1 MISLLLFA
9 CATKIVD
16 IGTVDISEQDVC
28 VLQLSDET
36 IIEIKSE
43 LCSNLREGDVIRVMR
58 KK

>member
-16 IGTVDISEQDVC
+16 IGTVDISEQEVC

-43 LCSNLREGDVIRVMR
+43 LCSNLREGDVIRVVR

>member
-1 MISLLLFA
+1 MLSLLLVA

-16 IGTVDISEQDVC
+16 VGTVDVTEQNIC

-36 IIEIKSE
+36 IIEIESK
-43 LCSNLREGDVIRVMR
+43 LCSNLREGDVIRVLR